1 MTTRANS
8 VFPCSL
14 ALPVLALLAAMST
27 SCSDPPPPTFEIAFH
42 VESDPGLPL
51 AGAVLTRNGKDVATS
66 DAMGN
71 TKLTIQGREG
81 ASLEYLVRCPLDYEA
96 PAKPVNVVLRTV
108 ADNSRLPEYP
118 ITCAPQIRKVVIAIR
133 ADGGQNLRVLYLK
146 QKVATTD
153 ASGAATILLNMRPGE
168 QFELGLDTSAKG
180 YERLRPQNPIQ
191 AFHVNPK
198 DEVIPW
204 NAKFV
209 LEKGVER
216 RVAVHRGPTPL

>member
-1 MTTRANS
+1 MKTQSNS
-8 VFPCSL
+8 PFPRPL
-14 ALPVLALLAAMST
+14 ALPALALLAAMVA
-27 SCSDPPPPTFEIAFH
+27 SCSDPPPPTFEVAFH

-66 DAMGN
+66 DAQGN

-81 ASLEYLVRCPLDYEA
+81 SSLEYMVRCPIDYEA
-96 PAKPVNVVLRTV
+96 PTRPVNVILRTV
-108 ADNSRLPEYP
+108 LDPSRPPEYP
-118 ITCAPQIRKVVIAIR
+118 ITCSPQIRKVVIAIR
-133 ADGGQNLRVLYLK
+133 AEGGQNLPVMYLK

-168 QFELGLDTSAKG
+168 QFELGLDTTAKG

-209 LEKGVER
+209 LEKGVVR
-216 RVAVHRGPTPL
+216 RGPIRVGPTQL